1 MYSTLPQLLFEKA
14 QKIPERPIQYEKN
27 ANKDF
32 IPISYSDFAE
42 TMLDFAAGLQSL
54 GAKKADHI
62 GLISD
67 NRQEWLV
74 CSMAIMTLGA
84 ADIPRGG
91 EVTSKDL
98 EYILNF
104 AECHTVILESNYC
117 YKKILECKKNL
128 PLLKNLIL
136 INTDGVDF
144 EAFSSYGIS
153 IHTYTDILKMG
164 KKYRSEHPNEIEN
177 TLHSGTESDTATI
190 IFTSGT
196 TGTPKGVELT
206 HKNFLCQLK
215 DVGALLPLK
224 TGDKA
229 LCVLPVWHVYER
241 EFEYILIFLECA
253 LCYSKPV
260 ASMMLSDIKKTN
272 PQFLACVPRLWDAI
286 YKAIQKQLNADKSGR
301 WLLFKTLVGASS
313 TIRNFYDI
321 IHGRTKY
328 YKRHLFI
335 YQILNKA
342 LYIPILFMLPFKAW
356 GDIIFFRKA
365 RAVFGNGFKLGMSG
379 GGGLSPKLD
388 KFYNSIGMRLVEGY
402 GLTETAPMCC
412 MRNYKQP
419 VLGTIGRILPF
430 CEGRIVNKHGQECKP
445 GQVGVL
451 YIRGENVMKGYYKQP
466 NLTAEAISEGW
477 FNTGDLV
484 VRTYKGDISVRGR
497 QKDTI
502 VLRSGEN
509 VEPFPI
515 ECKLAESPYISQAVV
530 VGQDKN
536 CLGALIIPQKENLKK
551 FAEENNID
559 TENFF
564 TILKSDEVHNLI
576 FKEFERLITP
586 KNGFKPFEKIGKFA
600 FIDKQFEV
608 GVELSA
614 KQDIIRHKIN
624 DLYKWQI
631 MMMYGD
637 SSAMQNLDSLTQG
650 INSITQGLSNV
661 TQNLSNMKSKVGE
674 NLSKMGENISENL
687 NNITENI
694 KSKIK
699 K

>member
-1 MYSTLPQLLFEKA
+1 MYSTLPQLLYEKA
-14 QKIPERPIQYEKN
+14 QKIPENPIQYEKN
-27 ANKDF
+27 DSKGF
-32 IPISYSDFAE
+32 TPTSYKEFSE
-42 TMLDFAAGLQSL
+42 MMLDFAAGLHTL
-54 GAKKADHI
+54 GEKKNDHI

-74 CSMAIMTLGA
+74 CNMAIMALGA
-84 ADIPRGG
+84 ADIPRGS

-98 EYILNF
+98 EYILDF
-104 AECHTVILESNYC
+104 AECHTVILENNYC
-117 YKKILECKKNL
+117 YKKILECEKNL

-136 INTDGVDF
+136 INSEGVDF
-144 EAFSSYGIS
+144 DAFSARGIS
-153 IHTYTDILKMG
+153 IHKYESILENG
-164 KKYRSEHPNEIEN
+164 KKYRAENPNEIEN
-177 TLHSGTESDTATI
+177 ILLSGTESDTATI

-206 HKNFLCQLK
+206 HKNFICQLK
-215 DVGALLPLK
+215 DAGALLPLK

-241 EFEYILIFLECA
+241 EFEYILIFLECT

-260 ASMMLSDIKKTN
+260 ASIIMSDIKKIN
-272 PQFLACVPRLWDAI
+272 PQFMACVPRIWDAI
-286 YKAIQKQLNADKSGR
+286 YKAIQKQLNATKSGR
-301 WLLFKTLVGASS
+301 WFLFKTVVGAAS
-313 TIRNFYDI
+313 TIRTLYDI
-321 IHGRTKY
+321 IHDRTKY
-328 YKRHLFI
+328 YKRHLFT
-335 YQILNKA
+335 YKILNKV
-342 LYIPILFMLPFKAW
+342 LYIPILFMLPLKAL
-356 GDIIFFRKA
+356 GDILFFQKA
-365 RAVFGNGFKLGMSG
+365 RAIFGSGFKLGMSG

-388 KFYNSIGMRLVEGY
+388 KFYNSVGIRLIEGY
-402 GLTETAPMCC
+402 GLTETAPLCC
-412 MRNYKQP
+412 MRNYKHP
-419 VLGTIGRILPF
+419 VLSTIGKILPF

-466 NLTAEAISEGW
+466 DLTAEAISEGW

-484 VRTYKGDISVRGR
+484 MRTYNGDITVKGR

-530 VGQDKN
+530 VGQDRN
-536 CLGALIIPQKENLKK
+536 CLGALVIPQKENLKH

-559 TENFF
+559 NENFSAV
-564 TILKSDEVHNLI
+564 LKSDEVHNLI

-624 DLYKWQI
+624 ELYKWQI
-631 MMMYGD
+631 MIMYGD
-637 SSAMQNLDSLTQG
+637 ASAIPNLDSLTQG
-650 INSITQGLSNV
+650 FNSITQGITTV

-674 NLSKMGENISENL
+674 NLSKMGENLSENFT
-687 NNITENI
+687 NITENI